1 MTDTMEKKEEVQA
14 RAPVVMTETD
24 MEEEEVGVSVT
35 TTDGRTS
42 GTENTAM
49 KDNDSTDVIS
59 PGLKNISASS

>member
-24 MEEEEVGVSVT
+24 MEEEEGVSVT